1 MGGEEGGKWQDVAA
15 EGAIGRGEWGL
26 SAWGKAPRVW
36 MWPFRQSLPEAPV
49 PLAVCVLHS
58 LPPTPS
64 LPESS
69 RPPTSSHWS
78 ICGPGALAAFCSA
91 QGLELVTSTGPQ
103 LPSCPGNPLAHG
115 PLPSLLSPISTDTT
129 SIQPCCCVV
138 LVHPALL
145 PRNLVLFPS
154 CLLAQQGLRDHEA
167 DSCPGLG
174 LAWGC
179 WGQWGRQALSSSP
192 CHPGPLGLQFCLQ
205 LTHYPVLLS
214 RSGACLGLL
223 FPDIFSDAPF
233 GTHSWGQGLGPGLGS
248 ASA

>member
-1 MGGEEGGKWQDVAA
+1 MALQTEPSRSPRPCGCLCPPFPATHPVIARIIPSPRLLPLVHLWPWGS
-15 EGAIGRGEWGL
+15 GRI
-26 SAWGKAPRVW
+26 R
-36 MWPFRQSLPEAPV
+36 
-49 PLAVCVLHS
+49 
-58 LPPTPS
+58 
-64 LPESS
+64 
-69 RPPTSSHWS
+69 
-78 ICGPGALAAFCSA
+78 SA
-91 QGLELVTSTGPQ
+91 QGLEPVTSTGPQ

-115 PLPSLLSPISTDTT
+115 LLPSLLSPISTDTT

-154 CLLAQQGLRDHEA
+154 CLLAQQGLGDHEA

-223 FPDIFSDAPF
+223 FPDIFSDVPS

-248 ASA
+248 TSA